1 LVPLSAVR
9 LIGPHLVTD
18 VLAAAAVADILGVSP
33 EAMTEAVG
41 AFPGLEHALEMVR
54 EIDGVRFVNDSK
66 ATNVEAAQ
74 RSIESFARDLVVIV
88 GGRYKGGDFGLL
100 REPLRARQGTVV
112 AIGEARPL
120 LREALADTVLVRDA
134 ETMDDAV
141 RLAFASA
148 VPGGTVL
155 LAPACSSFDMFR
167 DYAERGRRFKEAVL
181 ALAADMERTRKQ

>member
-1 LVPLSAVR
+1 
-9 LIGPHLVTD
+9 
-18 VLAAAAVADILGVSP
+18 
-33 EAMTEAVG
+33 M
-41 AFPGLEHALEMVR
+41 
-54 EIDGVRFVNDSK
+54 
-66 ATNVEAAQ
+66 
-74 RSIESFARDLVVIV
+74 
-88 GGRYKGGDFGLL
+88 GGRYKGGEFGLL

-120 LREALADTVLVRDA
+120 IHEALADTVLVRDA

-148 VPGGTVL
+148 KPGGTVL
-155 LAPACSSFDMFR
+155 LAPACSSFDMFQ